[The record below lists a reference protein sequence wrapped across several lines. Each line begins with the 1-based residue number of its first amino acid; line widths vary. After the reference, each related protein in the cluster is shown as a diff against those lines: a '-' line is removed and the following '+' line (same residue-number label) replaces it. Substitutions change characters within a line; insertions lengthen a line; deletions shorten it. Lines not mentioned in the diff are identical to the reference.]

1 MNVVRTGFET
11 ISSSIPEFC
20 RSHWLLRIPLSIIL
34 IQQGLSK
41 FPLTVDDAAS
51 FELPFTVW
59 AMAAFSE
66 LFVGVSL
73 ILGGILRGWYG
84 DLLTRLGGI
93 VLAAVIAGVIITTNW
108 GPIFDIILY
117 DHLHVLL
124 LVGGLYF
131 GLRGNRVR

>member
-1 MNVVRTGFET
+1 MNAAKTGFET

-59 AMAAFSE
+59 ALAAFSE
-66 LFVGVSL
+66 LFVGVAL
-73 ILGGILRGWYG
+73 ILGGIL
-84 DLLTRLGGI
+84 
-93 VLAAVIAGVIITTNW
+93 LAAVIAGVIITTNW